1 MCYESKSKK
10 KYDRSSSG
18 NNSISCTRRLRRSKT
33 DSGQTNTYVAPEETN
48 GVVNGTNLE
57 GLPIAAEP
65 ITLTVGSLSLF
76 LLLPGCMGGFGLDKT
91 TSGSKRHHFGIQSL

>member
-1 MCYESKSKK
+1 MKAKARKSMT
-10 KYDRSSSG
+10 G
-18 NNSISCTRRLRRSKT
+18 AAAVITALAVLAGCGAPKT

-48 GVVNGTNLE
+48 GVVNGRADYLNCR
-57 GLPIAAEP
+57 
-65 ITLTVGSLSLF
+65 SLSLF